1 MIGDYD
7 SETYKILSNL
17 LGIRFAKYLKY
28 SGIELR
34 NIYLVKSL
42 NSNIEFYLV
51 EINDIQI
58 RFRKPSDFIAH
69 FIRLIKSNIEYY
81 DKRYK
86 ELTSRQ
92 VDEFT
97 DEVAFEMEYKK
108 VDCYKMN
115 QTELLKIMQVH
126 YEKLKEK

>member
-58 RFRKPSDFIAH
+58 RFRKPSDFIAVSYTH
-69 FIRLIKSNIEYY
+69 L
-81 DKRYK
+81 DVYK
-86 ELTSRQ
+86 RQ
-92 VDEFT
+92 VLQWCLFGTIWQKAIQNTAQDW
-97 DEVAFEMEYKK
+97 
-108 VDCYKMN
+108 
-115 QTELLKIMQVH
+115 LP
-126 YEKLKEK
+126 